1 MKKIS
6 KNRSKKVSAKNK
18 TISEA
23 ENRYLRRS
31 DLPNK
36 TLFFAKQHVSGPE
49 GMTGPVYWELPG
61 CDTKDAAEKLAEKFA
76 YDADQDIALYGGWMD
91 GDLKVSK
98 NSKFSKQF

>member
-1 MKKIS
+1 MKTTS
-6 KNRSKKVSAKNK
+6 KNRSKKVSVKIK
-18 TISEA
+18 PVSEA

-36 TLFFAKQHVSGPE
+36 TPFFAKQHVSGPE

-76 YDADQDIALYGGWMD
+76 YDADQDIALCGGWMD
-91 GDLKVSK
+91 GELKVSK